1 MVLILDTL
9 PREGKERVFKNSKI
23 TLICSYQPNLLS
35 LGVDG
40 VSRVPYCYCSYLS
53 LVVKYL
59 VDHVTSDV
67 YFYPMNKD
75 LKGVMMFSSFIA
87 HNLC

>member
-1 MVLILDTL
+1 MVLILNTL
-9 PREGKERVFKNSKI
+9 LREGKERIFKNSKI
-23 TLICSYQPNLLS
+23 TLICSYQPILLR

-75 LKGVMMFSSFIA
+75 LKGVMMLSSFIA

>member
-1 MVLILDTL
+1 M
-9 PREGKERVFKNSKI
+9 
-23 TLICSYQPNLLS
+23 
-35 LGVDG
+35 
-40 VSRVPYCYCSYLS
+40 SRVPYYYCSYLS